1 MCQKHNVGYMARISS
16 VRKFNPRTH
25 CPRFTEKTL
34 HKLMTMQRSVS
45 LWLAPPAV
53 VRHPTMQ
60 FSQFFNIINFAI
72 RAGRHYEMMWPLFSH
87 VTVR

>member
-1 MCQKHNVGYMARISS
+1 
-16 VRKFNPRTH
+16 
-25 CPRFTEKTL
+25 
-34 HKLMTMQRSVS
+34 MQRYVS

-60 FSQFFNIINFAI
+60 FLQIFNITNFTI
-72 RAGRHYEMMWPLFSH
+72 HAGRHYEMMWPLFSH

>member
-1 MCQKHNVGYMARISS
+1 
-16 VRKFNPRTH
+16 
-25 CPRFTEKTL
+25 
-34 HKLMTMQRSVS
+34 MQCSVS

-60 FSQFFNIINFAI
+60 FLPFFNITNFTI
-72 RAGRHYEMMWPLFSH
+72 RAGQHYEMMWPLFSH

>member
-1 MCQKHNVGYMARISS
+1 
-16 VRKFNPRTH
+16 
-25 CPRFTEKTL
+25 
-34 HKLMTMQRSVS
+34 MQRSVS

-60 FSQFFNIINFAI
+60 FWQFFKITNFVI